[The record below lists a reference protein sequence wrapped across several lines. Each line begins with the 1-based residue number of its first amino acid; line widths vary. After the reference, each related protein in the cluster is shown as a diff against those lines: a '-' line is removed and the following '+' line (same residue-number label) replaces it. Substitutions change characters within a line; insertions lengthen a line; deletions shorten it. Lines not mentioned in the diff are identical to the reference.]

1 MINDVALPNGNRRQT
16 SVMLSLGVVGP
27 SALGEQTQD
36 FVHDVVGSKDP
47 QGWDEQLENEP
58 ALLLTVE
65 QRWLVT
71 SQQFAGQRIDAAPHV
86 GMALGNVFT
95 HAAAGV
101 TFRFGE
107 PPQFDYGPPR
117 IQPST
122 PGSGYFE
129 NSGDEVFSWYVFA
142 GIEGRTVARNIF
154 LDGNTFEDSPSVDK
168 NIFVADLSGGIVFT
182 VGDLRLA
189 YTHVIRSQEFD
200 GQSGPSVFG
209 GFSVGYRF

>member
-1 MINDVALPNGNRRQT
+1 MT
-16 SVMLSLGVVGP
+16 
-27 SALGEQTQD
+27 
-36 FVHDVVGSKDP
+36 VGSHNSRSRSRVKNGRGISIDQP
-47 QGWDEQLENEP
+47 DLFQQLENEP